1 MVTISGNNIYMT
13 RGDTA
18 TLDLTITNED
28 GSIYTPGDTDVIL
41 FTVKKS
47 TADCDVVLQKR
58 ALDGKIT
65 IKATETASLPYGTY
79 YYDVELSRADGF
91 VCTVITPKTLKLCE
105 EVTF

>member
-1 MVTISGNNIYMT
+1 M
-13 RGDTA
+13 
-18 TLDLTITNED
+18 
-28 GSIYTPGDTDVIL
+28 
-41 FTVKKS
+41 
-47 TADCDVVLQKR
+47 LQKR

-79 YYDVELSRADGF
+79 YYDVQLTRDDGF